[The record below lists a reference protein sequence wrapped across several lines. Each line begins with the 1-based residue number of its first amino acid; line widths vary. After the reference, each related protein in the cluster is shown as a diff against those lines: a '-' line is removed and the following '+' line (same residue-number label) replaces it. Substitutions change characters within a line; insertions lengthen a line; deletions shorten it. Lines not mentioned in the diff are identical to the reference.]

1 MPDKDTLPTE
11 SDIVIVGGG
20 IMGTSTAF
28 FLSRETNLDVTLI
41 EKNKIGAGS
50 TGDSSAILRH
60 HYGDQE
66 IYSKMAWW
74 SHQFYRNFDD
84 ETGEVIAHEE
94 NPMVRFANEDTPGG
108 TYAQAGYDVLSSLD
122 IPVSRH
128 EDDELIEQYPMV
140 SGVENFDFGIADDEA
155 AYSDGADAASGF
167 DRAARRNGATVIT
180 GTGVES
186 IITDEGSVVGVET
199 EDREIACENV
209 VVAAGP
215 WTPHLAETVGVDIPI
230 TVTREQVLI
239 LDPPEEYKRDYPSL
253 VPTTA
258 LPGGEWYIRPDFGD
272 GILVATHHSGEEVDP
287 DRYDKTPDEET
298 ILELTA
304 ELGDMIPELRDA
316 GIQGQYCGVYST
328 TPDHDFILDEVGPD
342 GCYFACGFSG
352 HGFKQAPA
360 VGKIMTDLI
369 TTGSTSL
376 VDGSFFS
383 YDRFEESAAGHGK
396 VADNV

>member
-1 MPDKDTLPTE
+1 MPDNDTLPAH

-20 IMGTSTAF
+20 IMGTSTAY
-28 FLSRETNLDVTLI
+28 FLSTETDLDVTLL
-41 EKNKIGAGS
+41 EKDGIGTGS

-74 SHQFYRNFDD
+74 SHKFYRQFDE
-84 ETGEVIAHEE
+84 ETGEAIAYEK
-94 NPMVRFANEDTPGG
+94 NPLVRFGNEHTSGG
-108 TYAQAGYDVLSSLD
+108 TYAKDGYEVLSDLD
-122 IPVSRH
+122 IPVTRYES
-128 EDDELIEQYPMV
+128 DELPGQYPMIA
-140 SGVENFDFGIADDEA
+140 GVDAYDFGISDDEA
-155 AYSDGADAASGF
+155 GYSDGADAANGF

-186 IITDEGSVVGVET
+186 ITVDDGSVVGVDT
-199 EDREIACENV
+199 EDGEIACETI

-215 WTPHLAETVGVDIPI
+215 WTPRLSETVGVDIPI

-239 LDPPEEYKRDYPSL
+239 LHPSETYTEEYSSP

-272 GILVATHHSGEEVDP
+272 GILVATHHTSEEVNP
-287 DRYDKTPDEET
+287 DRYDTTPDEET
-298 ILELTA
+298 ILELTDK
-304 ELGDMIPELRDA
+304 LGKMIPELQDA
-316 GIQGQYCGVYST
+316 GIQGQYCGVYSS
-328 TPDHDFILDEVGPD
+328 TPDHDFILDQIGPD

-376 VDGSFFS
+376 VDASFFS
-383 YDRFEESAAGHGK
+383 FDRFAESPDGHGK
-396 VADNV
+396 AADNV

>member
-1 MPDKDTLPTE
+1 MQDGETLPDS
-11 SDIVIVGGG
+11 SDVVIIGGG

-28 FLSRETNLDVTLI
+28 FLSTTTDLDVTVV
-41 EKNKIGAGS
+41 EKDKIGTGS

-74 SHQFYRNFDD
+74 SHKFYRHFDE
-84 ETGEVIAHEE
+84 ETGEAIAHED
-94 NPMVRFANEDTPGG
+94 NPLVRFGNENTSGG
-108 TYAQAGYDVLSSLD
+108 TYAEAGYEVLSDLD
-122 IPVSRH
+122 IPVTRYDS
-128 EDDELIEQYPMV
+128 DELPDQYPMITDV
-140 SGVENFDFGIADDEA
+140 DEYDFGISDDTA
-155 AYSDGADAASGF
+155 AYSDGADAANGF

-186 IITDEGSVVGVET
+186 ITVDDGAVVGVET
-199 EDREIACENV
+199 EDGDITCETV

-215 WTPHLAETVGVDIPI
+215 WTPRLGETVGVDIPI
-230 TVTREQVLI
+230 TVTREQILI
-239 LDPPEEYKRDYPSL
+239 LEPPEDYKNDYPSL

-272 GILVATHHSGEEVDP
+272 GILVATHHTDEEVDP
-287 DRYDKTPDEET
+287 DHYDNTPDEET
-298 ILELTA
+298 ILDLTDQ
-304 ELGDMIPELRDA
+304 LGEMIPELRDA
-316 GIQGQYCGVYST
+316 GIRGQYCGVYSS
-328 TPDHDFILDEVGPD
+328 TPDHDFILDQIGPD

-369 TTGSTSL
+369 TDGSTSL
-376 VDGSFFS
+376 VDASFFS
-383 YDRFEESAAGHGK
+383 YDRFTESPEGHGRA
-396 VADNV
+396 ADNV

>member
-1 MPDKDTLPTE
+1 MPGQDTLPSE
-11 SDIVIVGGG
+11 SDIVIIGGG

-28 FLSRETNLDVTLI
+28 FLSKETDLDITLV
-41 EKNKIGAGS
+41 EKNQIGTGS

-74 SHQFYRNFDD
+74 SHQFYRNFDE
-84 ETGEVIAHEE
+84 ETGEVIAHED
-94 NPMVRFANEDTPGG
+94 NPMVRFANGDTQGG
-108 TYAQAGYDVLSSLD
+108 AYAEAGYDVLSELD

-128 EDDELIEQYPMV
+128 EGDELLEEYPMI
-140 SGVENFDFGIADDEA
+140 SGVEDFDFGISDDEA
-155 AYSDGADAASGF
+155 AYSDGADAANGF
-167 DRAARRNGATVIT
+167 DRAARRNGVTVIT

-186 IITDEGSVVGVET
+186 INTDDGAVVGVET
-199 EDREIACENV
+199 EDGEIACEEV

-215 WTPHLAETVGVDIPI
+215 WTPRLGETVDVDIPI

-239 LDPPEEYKRDYPSL
+239 LDPPKDYKREYPSL

-272 GILVATHHSGEEVDP
+272 GILVATHHTGEEVDP
-287 DRYDKTPDEET
+287 DRYDNTPDEE
-298 ILELTA
+298 ILLELTE
-304 ELGDMIPELRDA
+304 ELGEMIPDLREA

-360 VGKIMTDLI
+360 VGKIMSDLI

-383 YDRFEESAAGHGK
+383 YDRFAESAAGHGD
-396 VADNV
+396 VADNI

>member
-1 MPDKDTLPTE
+1 MQDRDTLPCE
-11 SDIVIVGGG
+11 SDIIIIGGG

-28 FLSRETNLDVTLI
+28 FLSTETDLNVTLV
-41 EKNKIGAGS
+41 EKNEIATGS

-74 SHQFYRNFDD
+74 SHQFYRDFDE
-84 ETGEVIAHEE
+84 ETGEAIAHED
-94 NPMVRFANEDTPGG
+94 NPLARFANEDTPGG
-108 TYAQAGYDVLSSLD
+108 TYAADGYDVLSDLD
-122 IPVSRH
+122 IPVSRY
-128 EDDELIEQYPMV
+128 EGDVLPDQFPMI
-140 SGVENFDFGIADDEA
+140 SGVENYDFGVSDDQA
-155 AYSDGADAASGF
+155 GYSDGADAANGF

-186 IITDEGSVVGVET
+186 ITVDDGAVVGVET
-199 EDREIACENV
+199 EDDDIACETV
-209 VVAAGP
+209 LVAAGP
-215 WTPHLAETVGVDIPI
+215 WTPRLGETVGVDIPI
-230 TVTREQVLI
+230 SVTREQILI
-239 LDPPEEYKRDYPSL
+239 LEPPEDYKNEYPEL

-272 GILVATHHSGEEVDP
+272 GILVATHHTDEEVDP
-287 DRYDKTPDEET
+287 DHYSNTPDEEI
-298 ILELTA
+298 ILELTDQ
-304 ELGDMIPELRDA
+304 LGEMIPELRDA
-316 GIQGQYCGVYST
+316 GIRGQYCGVYST
-328 TPDHDFILDEVGPD
+328 TPDHDFILDQIGPD

-376 VDGSFFS
+376 VDASFFS
-383 YDRFEESAAGHGK
+383 YDRFAESPDGHGK